1 MDPKKQQNL
10 TPELKQIYER
20 VMNTQVK
27 KDTPQASATPQPA
40 TTTTTPPPASPTTP
54 PENTAPATPQ
64 TPQAPAQNEAF
75 LSSVPPRPITDSS
88 KPFVFTGKAPK
99 PEEHA
104 QQPSGSPTA
113 TPTKSK
119 KISTPII
126 VVLVVV
132 LVIVW
137 GVFWAKLLGLF

>member
-27 KDTPQASATPQPA
+27 KDEPQAPAPQS
-40 TTTTTPPPASPTTP
+40 TSSTTPPPAAPTIPVATSSTPTTP
-54 PENTAPATPQ
+54 TV
-64 TPQAPAQNEAF
+64 PQAPAQNEAF

-104 QQPSGSPTA
+104 QQPSGSPSA

-126 VVLVVV
+126 AVLVIVLVV
-132 LVIVW
+132 VW